1 MRSFRSVPALR
12 SNAPPDKIVRLFQS
26 ETAEI
31 IEAPEPFGV
40 RATLYVVAI
49 FLIALFVVALVTRL
63 DRVVSST
70 SGEIVTTEST
80 VVLQALDPS
89 LIKTIQVHEGQRVK
103 AGDVLATLDP
113 TFVAA
118 DVGALKQQ
126 VASLDAQIARCEAE
140 LAGRPYDPAPDP
152 DPTADRYNQLQR
164 SYYLQR
170 KAQYDD
176 QIRSYNEQIAQVTA
190 TIAKLQNNQARYTD
204 RAQLAKEVEQM
215 RATLAAAQVGSR
227 LNLLAATDQ
236 KTELLRNLEYDR
248 NSLVESQHQ
257 LQATTATRNAFA
269 QQWLA
274 ETSKEEVTAR
284 NQRDTALQQ
293 LEKATK
299 HKDLVQLSAPD
310 DSVVLKMAKLS
321 VGSVLKEGDP
331 LIYLAPLRS
340 PVEAEVHILTR
351 DIGFIRTGDPVR
363 VKLDAFNF
371 IEHGVAEGT
380 VRWISEGSFTSNDE
394 NATVAGPAP
403 AAAPYYKVRIA
414 LTDVNLH
421 NVPEGF
427 RLIPGMTLT
436 ADVHIGTRSVLMY
449 IINGAVQGM
458 NEAMRE
464 P

>member
-1 MRSFRSVPALR
+1 MRSFRSDPALR
-12 SNAPPDKIVRLFQS
+12 SNAPPDTLVRLFQS

-31 IEAPEPFGV
+31 MEAPEPFGV
-40 RATLYVVAI
+40 RATLYVVAA
-49 FLIALFVVALVTRL
+49 FFIALVVVALVTRL
-63 DRVVSST
+63 DRVVTST
-70 SGEIVTTEST
+70 SGRIVTTDPT

-89 LIKTIQVHEGQRVK
+89 LIKTIDVHEGQHVA
-103 AGDVLATLDP
+103 AGQVLATLDP
-113 TFVAA
+113 TFAAA

-126 VASLDAQIARCEAE
+126 IASLDAQIARCEAE
-140 LAGRPYDPAPDP
+140 LANRPYDPPPNPDQA
-152 DPTADRYNQLQR
+152 ADRYAQLQK

-170 KAQYDD
+170 KAQFDD
-176 QIRSYNEQIAQVTA
+176 QTRAYDEQIAQVTA

-257 LQATTATRNAFA
+257 LQATMATRNAFA

-274 ETSKEEVTAR
+274 DASKEEVTAR
-284 NQRDTALQQ
+284 NQRDSAVQQ

-299 HKDLVQLSAPD
+299 HKDLVRLTAAE

-331 LIYLAPLRS
+331 LIYLAPLHS

-351 DIGFIRTGDPVR
+351 DIGFIRAEDPVK

-371 IEHGVAEGT
+371 IEHGMADGT
-380 VRWISEGSFTSNDE
+380 VRWISEGSFTTDDDAS
-394 NATVAGPAP
+394 ASVP
-403 AAAPYYKVRIA
+403 PYYKVRIA
-414 LTDVNLH
+414 LSNIDLR

>member
-1 MRSFRSVPALR
+1 MRSFRSDPALR
-12 SNAPPDKIVRLFQS
+12 SNAPPDRIVRLFQS

-31 IEAPEPFGV
+31 MEAPEPFGV
-40 RATLYVVAI
+40 RATLYVVAA
-49 FLIALFVVALVTRL
+49 FFVALVVVALVTRL
-63 DRVVSST
+63 DRVITST
-70 SGEIVTTEST
+70 FGEIVTTEPT

-89 LIKTIQVHEGQRVK
+89 LIKTIEVHEGQHVV
-103 AGDVLATLDP
+103 AGQVLATLDP
-113 TFVAA
+113 TFAAA

-126 VASLDAQIARCEAE
+126 IASLDAQIARCEAE
-140 LAGRPYDPAPDP
+140 LAHRPYDPPPDP
-152 DPTADRYNQLQR
+152 DPARERYAQLQK

-170 KAQYDD
+170 KAQFDD
-176 QIRSYNEQIAQVTA
+176 QIRAYDEQMAQVTA
-190 TIAKLQNNQARYTD
+190 TIAKLQNNQARYAD

-257 LQATTATRNAFA
+257 LQATIATRNAFTE
-269 QQWLA
+269 QWLA
-274 ETSKEEVTAR
+274 EASKEEVTAR
-284 NQRDTALQQ
+284 NQRDAAAEQ

-299 HKDLVQLSAPD
+299 HKDLVRLTAPE
-310 DSVVLKMAKLS
+310 DSMVLKMAKLS

-340 PVEAEVHILTR
+340 PVEAEVHISTR

-371 IEHGVAEGT
+371 IEHGMAEGK
-380 VRWISEGSFTSNDE
+380 VRSISEGSFTTAEDSTT
-394 NATVAGPAP
+394 AV
-403 AAAPYYKVRIA
+403 APYYKVRIA
-414 LTDVNLH
+414 FTNTDLR

-449 IINGAVQGM
+449 IITGAVQGM